1 MAYET
6 EISRAN
12 PTCFIFILDQSGSMA
27 DSFGGGEI
35 AQSKAAFLA
44 DVTNKTLHDLVLR
57 CAATEEIRNYYH
69 VAVVG
74 YGGTVGSAFAG
85 SLIGKDLIPIS
96 DVANSPARVEQR
108 IKKIPDGA
116 GGLVDQTVKFPTW
129 IDPKS
134 NGGTPMCAALQHA
147 HGLLS
152 KWVSEH
158 RSGFPPTVL
167 HITDGESS
175 DGDPAEIGKSIQSLA
190 TSDGTVLFFNCHVSS
205 QRAANILYPDSA
217 DSLPNDYAK
226 TLFNISSLMP
236 DAFRKTAND
245 IGVNVRENSRAFVF
259 NADPASVTQFFQIGT
274 RPANLR

>member
-129 IDPKS
+129 IDP
-134 NGGTPMCAALQHA
+134 
-147 HGLLS
+147 
-152 KWVSEH
+152 
-158 RSGFPPTVL
+158 
-167 HITDGESS
+167 
-175 DGDPAEIGKSIQSLA
+175 
-190 TSDGTVLFFNCHVSS
+190 
-205 QRAANILYPDSA
+205 
-217 DSLPNDYAK
+217 
-226 TLFNISSLMP
+226 
-236 DAFRKTAND
+236 
-245 IGVNVRENSRAFVF
+245 
-259 NADPASVTQFFQIGT
+259 
-274 RPANLR
+274 

>member
-1 MAYET
+1 MAYEA

-74 YGGTVGSAFAG
+74 YGGSSGSAFAG
-85 SLIGKDLIPIS
+85 LLTGKDLTPIS
-96 DVANSPARVEQR
+96 EVANNPARVEQR

-129 IDPKS
+129 LDPKS
-134 NGGTPMCAALQHA
+134 NGATPMCAALQHV

-152 KWVSEH
+152 QWVSEH
-158 RSGFPPTVL
+158 RTGFPPTVL
-167 HITDGESS
+167 HITDGEST
-175 DGDPAEIGKSIQSLA
+175 DGDPTEIGKSIQSLA
-190 TSDGTVLFFNCHVSS
+190 TSDGAVLLFNCHVSS
-205 QRAANILYPDSA
+205 HRATNILYPDSP

-226 TLFNISSLMP
+226 TLFSISSLMP
-236 DAFRKTAND
+236 DAFRKTANE
-245 IGVNVRENSRAFVF
+245 IGVPVREQSRAFVF
-259 NADPASVTQFFQIGT
+259 NADPASLTQFFQIGT